1 MWNSDRLCCF
11 VALIWL
17 TGCTAGG
24 GGGDDQDGNPDGPL
38 ALSEIRSWGY
48 QIQAVSGDR
57 TADALAQSSYDMLVI
72 EPTRTDF
79 SSDDREFDTPALVQR
94 LKSTMASDGVHRKLV
109 IAYIDIGEAED
120 WRWYWT
126 WSKEWPED
134 EPVPPDDWPDW
145 IVTRDPDG
153 FEGNYPVA
161 YWDPEWQ
168 NIIIEGDGLSTAPI
182 GNYVSTIDETLRS
195 GFDGIYLDWVEAYED
210 EDVAARA
217 AADGIDPADAMIAFI
232 GRMRDYA
239 RARNPNFL
247 IIQQNAV
254 SLIDGHPELL
264 EVIDAVSQEPI
275 WFDGDATD
283 DWEDPNGFDNR
294 RDLEDVDFF
303 LQFLDQFQ
311 EADVPILNV
320 EYALGDAQEAYELSL
335 EQGYIPYVSRRSLS
349 QLTTTPPAGQ

>member
-1 MWNSDRLCCF
+1 M
-11 VALIWL
+11 
-17 TGCTAGG
+17 TGCVAGG
-24 GGGDDQDGNPDGPL
+24 GGDAQESEPDGPL
-38 ALSEIRSWGY
+38 ALSEIRFWGY
-48 QIQAVSGDR
+48 QIQAISHEGAV
-57 TADALAQSSYDMLVI
+57 DALAQSAYDMLVI

-126 WSKEWPED
+126 WSKDWPLD
-134 EPVPPDDWPDW
+134 MPLPPDDWPDW

-161 YWDPEWQ
+161 YWDAEWQ
-168 NIIIEGDGLSTAPI
+168 NIIIAGEGLSSAPI
-182 GNYVSTIDETLRS
+182 GNYVSTIDEALRS

-210 EDVAARA
+210 EEVAVRA
-217 AADGIDPADAMIAFI
+217 TADGIDPADAMIAFI

-239 RARNPNFL
+239 RACNPNFL

-283 DWEDPNGFDNR
+283 DWEDSNGYDNR
-294 RDLEDVDFF
+294 RDLDDADFF
-303 LQFLDQFQ
+303 LDFLDQFQ
-311 EADVPILNV
+311 EANMPIFNV
-320 EYALGDAQEAYELSL
+320 EYALGDAEEAYQLSL
-335 EQGYIPYVSRRSLS
+335 NRGYVPYVSRRSLS
-349 QLTTTPPAGQ
+349 QLTTTPPPGQSQ

>member
-1 MWNSDRLCCF
+1 MGNSIRFFGFATL
-11 VALIWL
+11 VWM
-17 TGCTAGG
+17 TGCSTSGG
-24 GGGDDQDGNPDGPL
+24 AAEDNGQTSDLGEPL

-48 QIQAVSGDR
+48 QIQAVSDDG
-57 TADALAQSSYDMLVI
+57 AAEALAQSTYDMLVI

-126 WSKEWPED
+126 WSKDWPLD
-134 EPVPPDDWPDW
+134 DPLPPDDWPSY

-168 NIIIEGDGLSTAPI
+168 NIIIEGEGLSAAPV
-182 GNYVSTIDETLRS
+182 GNYVSAIDEALRS

-217 AADGIDPADAMIAFI
+217 TADGIDPADAMITFI
-232 GRMRDYA
+232 GRMRTYA
-239 RARNPNFL
+239 LARNPNFL

-283 DWEDPNGFDNR
+283 DWEDTNGYDNR
-294 RDLEDVDFF
+294 RDLDDVDFV
-303 LQFLDQFQ
+303 LEFLDQFQ
-311 EADVPILNV
+311 EADVPIFNA
-320 EYALGDAQEAYELSL
+320 EYALGDAEEAYQLSHEL
-335 EQGYIPYVSRRSLS
+335 GYIPYVTRRALS
-349 QLTTTPPAGQ
+349 QLTPPPG